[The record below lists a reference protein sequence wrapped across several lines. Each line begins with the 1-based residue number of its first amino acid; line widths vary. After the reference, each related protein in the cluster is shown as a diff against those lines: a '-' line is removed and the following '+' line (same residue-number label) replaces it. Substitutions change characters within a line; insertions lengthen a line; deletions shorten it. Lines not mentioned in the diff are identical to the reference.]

1 MHEAGLTVLVVEDEP
16 IIRFTLTDVLEE
28 AGYTVLEASNVL
40 EAVAIIG
47 KVHTISAVVTD
58 IDMPGGLSGI
68 DLVHMLD
75 TCQQHI
81 SVIVTS
87 GDMRRIRCT
96 YRQMRGS
103 SASPIISMTSSLLC
117 VPGSLPKRRVLRESA
132 CPDQGGGSSAI
143 HKNQNA
149 GISAGVLL
157 FCLTNARY
165 AARRS
170 IRLRPST
177 V

>member
-87 GDMRRIRCT
+87 GGHAPDTLHLPADARFFSKPYHFDDIFFALRAGIAAKAK
-96 YRQMRGS
+96 
-103 SASPIISMTSSLLC
+103 SASK
-117 VPGSLPKRRVLRESA
+117 KRLTRA
-132 CPDQGGGSSAI
+132 GGWQLG
-143 HKNQNA
+143 H
-149 GISAGVLL
+149 
-157 FCLTNARY
+157 
-165 AARRS
+165 
-170 IRLRPST
+170 P
-177 V
+177 